1 MTFPSNYANYDT
13 ITIDHTKIGSG
24 GLSNF
29 DIWLP
34 FSLLSS
40 TAQSTLRNDGGDAR
54 FTLNDGTTRIAHDVL
69 INASGN
75 LAGFRINVPFLS
87 DTDDT
92 LIRCWYNG
100 TDMLETAG
108 SAYGQYA
115 TYPSVLGYW
124 PLSNNPAGSAPQMQ
138 DRTANAN
145 HGTVSGGVTNTT
157 GPLGDSVLLNGV
169 NGKIDCGTDASLNPG
184 TASFSLECWF
194 NTTGT
199 TGSLNYD
206 MLMYKIK
213 DSSPYTNFGVY
224 IYGNAAKANATEVD
238 GDVPDLAGAA
248 AVNDGNW
255 HHVAFVRDGANCY
268 LYKDASLIASR
279 LSDGGPY
286 DLTNANKAFTIGDDS
301 YNGGLFSG
309 KICHVKFGPA
319 RSAAYWQTRFNNESN
334 AASFFSDV
342 TAFSSETGGGTAGT
356 RRFSV
361 IGSAI
366 IRGNR

>member
-1 MTFPSNYANYDT
+1 MTFPAGYNYRDRIPLKETMVDT
-13 ITIDHTKIGSG
+13 SDQTMDVVLPISSLSASLQALMRSDGADLRVTK
-24 GLSNF
+24 
-29 DIWLP
+29 D
-34 FSLLSS
+34 
-40 TAQSTLRNDGGDAR
+40 
-54 FTLNDGTTRIAHDVL
+54 DGTTRLAHDVIL
-69 INASGN
+69 DASGN
-75 LAGFRINVPFLS
+75 GESLRIYGVWSYNAKTYIKVWANGI
-87 DTDDT
+87 DTA
-92 LIRCWYNG
+92 
-100 TDMLETAG
+100 EAAG
-108 SAYGQYA
+108 STYGQHA

-124 PLSNNPAGSAPQMQ
+124 PLSNNPADSAPQML

-157 GPLGDSVLLNGV
+157 GPLGDSVSLNGS

-213 DSSPYTNFGVY
+213 DSSPYTNMGLY
-224 IYGNAAKANATEVD
+224 IYNNVLKANATEVD
-238 GDVPDLAGAA
+238 GAVPDLAGTA

-268 LYKDASLIASR
+268 LYKDASLIDSR

-301 YNGGLFSG
+301 YGGGWFAG
-309 KICHVKFGPA
+309 KIGHVKLGPA
-319 RSAAYWQTRFNNESN
+319 RSAAYWQTRVNIESAP
-334 AASFFSDV
+334 AA
-342 TAFSSETGGGTAGT
+342 AWGTAVYG
-356 RRFSV
+356 SDILSPEHIYPV
-361 IGSAI
+361 IGSFI
-366 IRGNR
+366 IRRGLS